1 MTKFDKI
8 GAATL
13 QLSTEQK
20 SFVFDCVSLQESQK
34 FKDFIYTFFADEKIE
49 KIGHSFTG
57 DIQALNQTFGIK
69 LVRDSDIPD
78 VLGVQQHH

>member
-49 KIGHSFTG
+49 KIGHSFSS
-57 DIQALNQTFGIK
+57 DISVLNNTFGIS
-69 LVRDSDIPD
+69 LVSRSV
-78 VLGVQQHH
+78 VLA

>member
-1 MTKFDKI
+1 MTKFDKV

-20 SFVFDCVSLQESQK
+20 SFVFDCVALENSQK

-49 KIGHSFTG
+49 KIGHSFTA
-57 DIQALNQTFGIK
+57 DIQALNKTFGIN
-69 LVRDSDIPD
+69 LVKFSRIP
-78 VLGVQQHH
+78 LS